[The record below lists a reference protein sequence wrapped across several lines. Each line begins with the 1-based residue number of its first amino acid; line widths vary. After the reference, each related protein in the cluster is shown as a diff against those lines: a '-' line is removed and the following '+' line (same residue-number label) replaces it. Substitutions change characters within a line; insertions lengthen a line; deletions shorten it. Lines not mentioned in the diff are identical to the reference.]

1 VRAVRQAD
9 REGQDQGPPLRH
21 PLHQGQ
27 AGGGAGRLRARRAL
41 LLYGTAAGAY
51 ALDRLTKV
59 LAERFL
65 QGHDPIELIPAVL
78 QLRFTTNPGGAFG
91 LFGEVPW
98 LFVVISVLVI
108 GVVVVAS
115 RGHLSASSAVGLG
128 LVLGGA
134 LGNLT
139 DRVVRG
145 AGLSGEVVDFLD
157 LHVWPVFNLADS
169 ALVVGAAVLLISG
182 IRRDRAARRAAEP

>member
-1 VRAVRQAD
+1 MRQAD
-9 REGQDQGPPLRH
+9 REGQDQGSPLRH

-27 AGGGAGRLRARRAL
+27 AGGGAGRLRAQRAL

-65 QGHDPIELIPAVL
+65 QGRDPIELIPAVL

-91 LFGEVPW
+91 LFGQVPW

-108 GVVVVAS
+108 VVVVAAS
-115 RGHLSASSAVGLG
+115 RGRLSASSAVGLG